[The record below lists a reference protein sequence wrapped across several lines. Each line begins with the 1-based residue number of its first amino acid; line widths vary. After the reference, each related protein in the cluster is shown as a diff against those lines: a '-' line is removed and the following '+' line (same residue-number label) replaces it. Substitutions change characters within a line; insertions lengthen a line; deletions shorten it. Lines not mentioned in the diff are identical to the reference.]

1 MISPELQVAID
12 LAQHEALNR
21 RHSIVTLEHLLYAL
35 LHDPETTD
43 VLRHSGADVSVLKA
57 ELDNYLS
64 DNMEVTPEDEFL
76 DITASLGFQRALRRA
91 VLHVQGSRMD
101 EVKGFNV
108 LVAIFAEAES
118 FAKYFLERNDV
129 TRLDIV
135 QYLSHGV
142 SKAVDADETHGF
154 EVAPNNRNLPEA
166 TAGEGGSADKK
177 QDPLRAFCTNL
188 NEEAEA
194 GRIDPLI
201 GREKEVHRLV
211 QVLSR
216 RRKNN
221 PVLVGDSG
229 VGKTAIVE
237 GLARKVFENDVAEPM
252 QGVTIWSLDM
262 GSMLAGTKYRGDFEE
277 RMKAVVKALQK
288 EENAVLFIDEIH
300 TMVGA
305 GATEG
310 GTMDASN
317 LLKPALSSGKLRCIG
332 STTYKEFR
340 NHFEKDRALAR
351 RFQRI
356 EVVEPSVEDTIK
368 ILQGLKPRYED
379 FHSVT
384 YSVKAIETAA
394 HLSAKHLRDQKL
406 PDKAIDLVDE
416 AGAANRMK
424 VGEERKDEIDKP
436 EIESVLATM
445 ARIPP
450 KQVEKDDREA
460 LRTIEADLKRV
471 IFGQDQAVQELS
483 AAIKLARAGIGTEEK
498 PVGSFMF
505 TGPTGVGKTELARQL
520 AFHLGIELVRFDMS
534 EYMERHTVSRLI
546 GAPPGYVGFDQGGL
560 LTEAVN
566 KTPHCVLL
574 LDEIEKAHPDVF
586 NILLQVMDHGTL
598 TDNNG
603 RSADFRNVLLIMTSN
618 VGARDVAK
626 GGIGFGRAAG
636 AGDDTAAYK
645 RAFSPEFRNRI
656 DAKISFAPLSMP
668 VMERIVDKFVDE
680 LAEQLRKKQVELTV
694 TEAGKSYLAHE
705 GFDPAMG
712 ARPLARVIRNE
723 IKRLLGDELLFGR
736 LRDGGRVSI
745 DALDGTL
752 AIDYPDE

>member
-12 LAQHEALNR
+12 LAQHEAYNR
-21 RHSIVTLEHLLYAL
+21 RHAIVTLEHLLYAL
-35 LHDPETTD
+35 LHDPETSD
-43 VLRHSGADVSVLKA
+43 VLQNSGADIAALKT
-57 ELDNYLS
+57 ELDAYL
-64 DNMEVTPEDEFL
+64 DQNMEETPEDEFME
-76 DITASLGFQRALRRA
+76 ITASLGFQRALRRA

-101 EVKGFNV
+101 AVKGFNV
-108 LVAIFAEAES
+108 LVAIFAESDS

-129 TRLDIV
+129 SRLDIV
-135 QYLSHGV
+135 QYVSHGV
-142 SKAVDADETHGF
+142 SKLGEGDGTHGF
-154 EVAPNNRNLPEA
+154 ESIPENRNLPET
-166 TAGEGGSADKK
+166 TAGQEATSGQK

-188 NEEAEA
+188 NEEADA

-237 GLARKVFENDVAEPM
+237 GLARKVVEEDVPEPM
-252 QGVTIWSLDM
+252 LGVTIWSLDM

-277 RMKAVVKALQK
+277 RMKAVVKALQN
-288 EENAVLFIDEIH
+288 EDNAVLFIDEIH

-317 LLKPALSSGKLRCIG
+317 LLKPALSSGRLRCIG

-351 RFQRI
+351 RFQQI
-356 EVVEPSVEDTIK
+356 EVVEPSVEDTVK

-379 FHSVT
+379 FHSVVYT
-384 YSVKAIETAA
+384 NNAIEAAA

-424 VGEERKDEIDKP
+424 SGQDRKEELDKA
-436 EIESVLATM
+436 EIEVVLATM

-471 IFGQDQAVQELS
+471 IFGQDQAVTELA

-520 AFHLGIELVRFDMS
+520 AFHLGIELIRFDMS

-626 GGIGFGRAAG
+626 GGIGFGRSAG
-636 AGDDTAAYK
+636 SGDDTAAYK

-668 VMERIVDKFVDE
+668 VMERIVDKFIDE
-680 LAEQLRKKQVELTV
+680 LVEQLRKKQVEPTV
-694 TEAGKSYLAHE
+694 TEAAKAYLANE

-736 LRDGGRVSI
+736 LRDGGQVVV
-745 DALDGTL
+745 DAEDGEL
-752 AIDYPDE
+752 VLKYPEK